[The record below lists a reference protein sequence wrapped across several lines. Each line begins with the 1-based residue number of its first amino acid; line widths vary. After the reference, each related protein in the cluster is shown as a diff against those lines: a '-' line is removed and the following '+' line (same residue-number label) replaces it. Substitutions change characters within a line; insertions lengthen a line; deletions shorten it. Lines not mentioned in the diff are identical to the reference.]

1 MNKLINPS
9 NNKLLSILASFSKV
23 ELNRLKKFV
32 ESPYF
37 NPNQEIALLNQ
48 YIYSKF
54 DNDFSFAKEELWTAL
69 GKKESFNSLKLRKL
83 FSDLLKLVE
92 QFLAQEV
99 YEENK
104 LLKANYL
111 LKSVSNKD
119 LKKLYST
126 SLTNA
131 YRTSEKAPYRESEY
145 FLYQYQREKNIY
157 ELKNSD
163 LDRNTESNVN
173 QIVNYLDYFYLAEKM
188 RYLCEIIVRE
198 NIISMDYQILFRD
211 EIVAHLKKYKYDD
224 VPLVSIYYHMF
235 LTLTEDDDKNYFKLK
250 ELLDKHIGIFPNYEA
265 REIYTSAI
273 NYCSRKINTGED
285 QFLPEFLQLNESL
298 LERNIIAENELSP
311 WRFKNIIAVALKLG
325 KFDWVESFISS
336 YKSKIPEK
344 YKENA
349 ITFNTAQLY
358 FFQKK
363 YEKLLPLLLKVE
375 YQDFAYALNS
385 KIMTVVTYFELGETE
400 ALFSYLDSFRTYLS
414 RKKSISDNKKKRHQK
429 FISYVR
435 KLVKH
440 NRAKNYDLANM
451 RNEISG
457 SRDTV
462 LKEWLIEKIDQLL
475 YPNGIQRNSSTEY
488 SNRQFNQEQP

>member
-1 MNKLINPS
+1 MNILINSS
-9 NNKLLSILASFSKV
+9 NNKLLSILDSFSKV

-37 NPNQEIALLNQ
+37 NANQEIIRLNQ
-48 YIYSKF
+48 YIYTKF
-54 DNDFSFAKEELWTAL
+54 DKELSFTKEELWIAL
-69 GKKESFNSLKLRKL
+69 GKEEVYNSLKLRKL

-126 SLTNA
+126 SLSNA

-211 EIVAHLKKYKYDD
+211 EIVAHLKKYKYDE
-224 VPLVSIYYHMF
+224 VPLVSIYYHMY

-250 ELLDKHIGIFPNYEA
+250 HLLEKHI
-265 REIYTSAI
+265 
-273 NYCSRKINTGED
+273 
-285 QFLPEFLQLNESL
+285 
-298 LERNIIAENELSP
+298 
-311 WRFKNIIAVALKLG
+311 
-325 KFDWVESFISS
+325 
-336 YKSKIPEK
+336 
-344 YKENA
+344 
-349 ITFNTAQLY
+349 
-358 FFQKK
+358 
-363 YEKLLPLLLKVE
+363 
-375 YQDFAYALNS
+375 
-385 KIMTVVTYFELGETE
+385 
-400 ALFSYLDSFRTYLS
+400 
-414 RKKSISDNKKKRHQK
+414 
-429 FISYVR
+429 
-435 KLVKH
+435 
-440 NRAKNYDLANM
+440 
-451 RNEISG
+451 
-457 SRDTV
+457 
-462 LKEWLIEKIDQLL
+462 
-475 YPNGIQRNSSTEY
+475 
-488 SNRQFNQEQP
+488 